1 MFTIIV
7 CSVKPEAAEALR
19 ANVEAT
25 VGVPFE
31 FAAFDNREAH
41 RGICSIYNECARK
54 ARYDMLCFVHEDV
67 EFRTQGWGEI
77 IARKLREP
85 DCGVIGFAGSISKL
99 SPAMGFG
106 SLREHTRFNYYQ
118 GTPSGKVERKRI
130 NPDGLDF
137 SPVICLDGMCMIV
150 RRDVWERSPFDEE
163 LLKGFHAY
171 DIDFTTAV
179 ACNGYRNYVC
189 NEAAVYHASLG
200 NFSREWYEN
209 AKLCNEKWKSHLPM
223 FVPNAEFSPRQIERM
238 NRRVEMLMLKFLI
251 KRHVLSRR
259 ELWRMTMDYVR
270 RHPCDWLSYLL
281 IIKYL
286 RYGLWTRR

>member
-7 CSVKPEAAEALR
+7 CSVKPEAAAALR

-25 VGVPFE
+25 IDLPFE
-31 FAAFDNREAH
+31 FAAFDNRETR
-41 RGICSIYNECARK
+41 RGICSVYNECARN

-85 DCGVIGFAGSISKL
+85 DCGAIGFAGSISKL

-106 SLREHTRFNYYQ
+106 TLIEHARFNYYQ
-118 GTPSGKVERKRI
+118 GTPSGKVERKRM

-150 RRDVWERSPFDEE
+150 RRDVWEHSPFDEE

-171 DIDFTTAV
+171 DVDFTTAV

-189 NEAAVYHASLG
+189 NEAEVYHASLG
-200 NFSREWYEN
+200 NFSSEWYESI
-209 AKLCNEKWKSHLPM
+209 KLCHEKWRSRLPM
-223 FVPNAEFSPRQIERM
+223 FVSDSKFSPRQVERM
-238 NRRVEMLMLKFLI
+238 NRRAEMRMLKFFI
-251 KRHVLSRR
+251 KQHIFSRR
-259 ELWRMTMDYVR
+259 ELWRLTAEYVR
-270 RHPCDWLSYLL
+270 RHPCDRLSYLL
-281 IIKYL
+281 IVKYL
-286 RYGLWTRR
+286 RYGLF